1 MLVRRGGKL
10 FKHVGEVLRQTKLV
24 QASSGIVNDYITVLK
39 ILLGSPA
46 YCATASMEDFKGA
59 SMAARVLICVIECSL
74 VKFPDGRRMH
84 DGCRAPTY

>member
-39 ILLGSPA
+39 ILLGTPA
-46 YCATASMEDFKGA
+46 YAATASMEDLKGA
-59 SMAARVLICVIECSL
+59 PTAARFIICVIDD
-74 VKFPDGRRMH
+74 V
-84 DGCRAPTY
+84 